1 MIPRVMVGTSPFLGA
16 GQFGHRALLY
26 RRTFYHRPEN
36 IVTLL
41 EYCAEEL
48 GVTGVQALA
57 DPVIIGAVREADPD
71 LDVVAVV
78 GLRNLEEELE
88 MLEDLNLRAVLLH
101 ASRVDGEDVEE
112 VSAEL
117 DEIRGRLD
125 VPVGIA
131 THRPDETLP
140 KWEEAEGAADVYM
153 VPLNPVGAFM
163 GDQKAVEELLAETD
177 RTVIAK
183 KVLAAGSL
191 SPEEGLPYAA
201 RYADAV
207 AVGITGEKEAEETLR
222 IAKRYFG

>member
-1 MIPRVMVGTSPFLGA
+1 MIPRIMVGTSPFLGA
-16 GQFGHRALLY
+16 GQFGHRAILY

-36 IVTLL
+36 IVALL

-57 DPVIIGAVREADPD
+57 DPVIIGALRDVDPD
-71 LDVVAVV
+71 LEVVAVV

-88 MLEDLNLRAVLLH
+88 TLEDLNLSAVLLH
-101 ASRVDGEDVEE
+101 ARCVDGKDVEE
-112 VSAEL
+112 VSVRL
-117 DEIRGRLD
+117 DELRSRLD
-125 VPVGIA
+125 VSVGIA

-140 KWEEAEGAADVYM
+140 KWEDKKTAEVYM
-153 VPLNPVGAFM
+153 VPLNPIGAFM
-163 GDQKAVEELLAETD
+163 GDQETVEGTLARTD

-191 SPEEGLPYAA
+191 SPEEGIPYAS

-207 AVGITGEKEAEETLR
+207 TVGITEKREAEETLR
-222 IAKRYFG
+222 VAKKYFG

>member
-1 MIPRVMVGTSPFLGA
+1 MIPRVMVGTSPFIGA

-26 RRTFYHRPEN
+26 RRAFYHRPEN
-36 IVTLL
+36 IVALL

-57 DPVIIGAVREADPD
+57 DPVIVGALRDADPE
-71 LDVVAVV
+71 LEVVAVV

-88 MLEDLNLRAVLLH
+88 MVEDLNLRAALLH
-101 ASRVDGEDVEE
+101 ASCVDGEDVGE
-112 VSAEL
+112 VSAKL
-117 DEIRGRLD
+117 DELKSRLG

-131 THRPDETLP
+131 THRPDEVLP
-140 KWEEAEGAADVYM
+140 KWEDKKAAEVFM

-163 GDQKAVEELLAETD
+163 GDRETVEKILTRTD

-207 AVGITGEKEAEETLR
+207 AVGITGKKEAEETLR
-222 IAKRYFG
+222 IAKKYFG

>member
-1 MIPRVMVGTSPFLGA
+1 LIPRIMVGTSPFLGA

-36 IVTLL
+36 IVALL

-57 DPVIIGAVREADPD
+57 DPIIIGALRDADPD

-101 ASRVDGEDVEE
+101 ASCVDGEDVGE
-112 VSAEL
+112 VSVML
-117 DEIRGRLD
+117 DEIRSRLD

-140 KWEEAEGAADVYM
+140 RWEDKKTADVYM
-153 VPLNPVGAFM
+153 VPMNPVGAFM

-191 SPEEGLPYAA
+191 PPEEGLPYAA

-207 AVGITGEKEAEETLR
+207 AVGITGKKEAEETLR